1 MIQKEILYSLP
12 VLIGNVTEVKNDILI
27 EKILKQKKEKLN
39 NNKLNTSYEDTH
51 IDKCDELVELFNK
64 IQDDMWD
71 EKGLDLDITSW
82 WAHIQE
88 PNMSTFLHNHLG
100 SEENPSDLAGVY
112 YPHNPHNDS
121 GEIVFQWPDLRMKWG
136 KSLKSYKPQKGM
148 YLLFPCQLDHW
159 ITRNTSTEN
168 RVSISFNME
177 IINTEKK
184 VQWEL
189 L

>member
-12 VLIGNVTEVKNDILI
+12 VLIGNVSDVKNEILI
-27 EKILKQKKEKLN
+27 ENVLKQKDDKLN
-39 NNKLNTSYEDTH
+39 QDKLNTSYEDTY
-51 IDKCDELVELFNK
+51 IDECEELVELFNK

-100 SEENPSDLAGVY
+100 DENHPTDLAGVY
-112 YPHNPHNDS
+112 YPHNPHIDS
-121 GEIVFQWPDLRMKWG
+121 GEIVFQWPDLRTKWG
-136 KSLKSYKPQKGM
+136 RDIKKFTPKEGM
-148 YLLFPCQLDHW
+148 YLIFPCHLDHW

-168 RVSISFNME
+168 RISISFNME
-177 IINTEKK
+177 IMNKEKK
-184 VQWEL
+184 NKWEL